1 VHLVPSLSLYNLLLL
16 HIYCSRRSH
25 FSLSMSGEL
34 DKNPPVATEPAA
46 SGNKSDSG
54 TESDDLAFSSST
66 TMATIKMADNM
77 IPEISDY

>member
-1 VHLVPSLSLYNLLLL
+1 
-16 HIYCSRRSH
+16 
-25 FSLSMSGEL
+25 MSGEL